1 MKPTG
6 HILPAA
12 HVQRYAAYLREHPG
26 VTNKGMIARELG
38 MGRTT
43 VQERAPATI
52 QKYVRDLTALL
63 DYLDG
68 QPLTKAALIG
78 WKEHLTA
85 CHAPTTVNSMLAA
98 LNGFLN
104 FMGWRECA
112 VKLLKIQKSL
122 FCDEHRELTRAE
134 YARLVSA
141 AQRRDNERLSLVM

>member
-12 HVQRYAAYLREHPG
+12 HVQRYAAYLRE
-26 VTNKGMIARELG
+26 
-38 MGRTT
+38 
-43 VQERAPATI
+43 QERAPATI

-68 QPLTKAALIG
+68 QPLTKASLIG

>member
-12 HVQRYAAYLREHPG
+12 HVQRYAAYLRE
-26 VTNKGMIARELG
+26 
-38 MGRTT
+38 
-43 VQERAPATI
+43 QERAPATI